1 MLELVYD
8 RLSFRLV
15 ASTGHK
21 VELRVEALRQLLKRL
36 ILTILLVFDAM
47 DERVTVVEIDDSLL
61 LNVFTLVDHVEKTLK
76 LVLQNQVLLLTLVG
90 DDLELLHSLL
100 FHQDYLVLGL
110 LRLVNRVQNATSAS
124 LTLVKPS
131 QQGAKLGLQVCKVSQ
146 EITTAFALFR

>member
-1 MLELVYD
+1 VLELVYD

-21 VELRVEALRQLLKRL
+21 VELRVETLRQLLKRL

-76 LVLQNQVLLLTLVG
+76 LVLQN
-90 DDLELLHSLL
+90 
-100 FHQDYLVLGL
+100 
-110 LRLVNRVQNATSAS
+110 
-124 LTLVKPS
+124 
-131 QQGAKLGLQVCKVSQ
+131 
-146 EITTAFALFR
+146 